1 MPRKSKLHWSDRD
14 GWKST
19 INGKRYYFGRDER
32 KARAEWYRLMHRA
45 TADRPTDRPTTISGA
60 IVAYLT
66 VHDSP
71 SARHWLK
78 RFNEYAGSR
87 VLDDVEAD
95 ILTLYAVWLKSA
107 KVRRWKANI
116 PTPAINDVNA
126 HNPNTPAATAS
137 NSGPGKANKG
147 RVIETDAG
155 LSPET
160 IRHYVTAAAKLLRFC
175 RPWLSTEPTIP
186 RLTKGGRKP
195 RDIQAD
201 ALVDLFA
208 KLPDGAGRVLRFI
221 VATGCRPSEACRMT
235 WADVRADAGVVVL
248 AEHKTA
254 TKTGKPRTLYLTDDA
269 IAVLR
274 ELSPSPGPVF
284 VNRLGRPFTPAGLRS
299 VARRAGFTPY
309 QLRHTFAQ
317 RVSEA
322 LPADVLQKLM
332 GHTDLATTQH
342 YYDVRDGRIAAA
354 VKQLGPVL
362 TLRTRGEKGEAV

>member
-45 TADRPTDRPTTISGA
+45 TADKPTDRPTTISGA
-60 IVAYLT
+60 IVAYLA
-66 VHDSP
+66 VHDNS

-87 VLDDVEAD
+87 ALDDVEAD
-95 ILTLYAVWLKSA
+95 LLTLYAVWLKSA
-107 KVRRWKANI
+107 KARRWRDKKGG
-116 PTPAINDVNA
+116 
-126 HNPNTPAATAS
+126 
-137 NSGPGKANKG
+137 SGE
-147 RVIETDAG
+147 VIETDAG
-155 LSPET
+155 LAPET

-254 TKTGKPRTLYLTDDA
+254 AKTGKPRTLYLTDDA

-317 RVSEA
+317 RASEA

-362 TLRTRGEKGEAV
+362 TLRTRGEKVEAS